1 MHSITAVLF
10 ELGLPSFNTLVIVY
24 NSRVIYGTQIANSTS
39 DILMHFRLLV
49 FLVLVSFFCINV
61 LYVFYS
67 FLLLFFILFIY
78 FFLSFFNCSM
88 FCVVFLWA
96 LVA

>member
-1 MHSITAVLF
+1 MHKTVFGNSRMHSITAVLF

-49 FLVLVSFFCINV
+49 FLVLVSFFV
-61 LYVFYS
+61 
-67 FLLLFFILFIY
+67 
-78 FFLSFFNCSM
+78 
-88 FCVVFLWA
+88 
-96 LVA
+96 